1 MKWLGRGFQVKF
13 GCGIFAV
20 LLVEF
25 DLTFEMI
32 RDIVPLLKKKIF
44 LYPRDDRAVSAD
56 NLFTGLLEFI
66 NKLRAIGAYPQLLWV
81 ALWLR

>member
-1 MKWLGRGFQVKF
+1 VAVFRIKF

-32 RDIVPLLKKKIF
+32 RDIVPLLKK
-44 LYPRDDRAVSAD
+44 
-56 NLFTGLLEFI
+56 NLSLP
-66 NKLRAIGAYPQLLWV
+66 A
-81 ALWLR
+81 

>member
-1 MKWLGRGFQVKF
+1 VKWLGGGFQVKF

-32 RDIVPLLKKKIF
+32 RDIVPLLKK
-44 LYPRDDRAVSAD
+44 
-56 NLFTGLLEFI
+56 NLSLP
-66 NKLRAIGAYPQLLWV
+66 A
-81 ALWLR
+81 

>member
-1 MKWLGRGFQVKF
+1 VKWLGRGFQVKF

-32 RDIVPLLKKKIF
+32 RDIV
-44 LYPRDDRAVSAD
+44 
-56 NLFTGLLEFI
+56 LEFI

>member
-1 MKWLGRGFQVKF
+1 VKWLGRGFQVKF

-32 RDIVPLLKKKIF
+32 RDIVPLLKK
-44 LYPRDDRAVSAD
+44 
-56 NLFTGLLEFI
+56 NLSLP
-66 NKLRAIGAYPQLLWV
+66 A
-81 ALWLR
+81 